1 MTVSEYILEQSIST
15 ATCADIE
22 LERSIAKMNVLAEM
36 CRCYEK
42 HEMFTEYASD
52 SSVVTEC
59 GIFLEADGATAN
71 NEEKKKKTFKEYVK
85 SGWTVLCNL
94 LERFHEWLKKLF
106 DDSMTKIL
114 NKIPDG
120 TIIVPK
126 TVETYAVMIRAF
138 NDSNIV
144 YDIYHNFMDAVKSNN
159 VEKIKKFADKSKF
172 DEMINAYRSEYR
184 GNKNV
189 DFTKE
194 AMVDF
199 IDLLKTEKKLQK
211 SSQLMKEI
219 KSITTDNTEF
229 YEGNVSDIK
238 AALKNLTGF
247 MRTNTKYI
255 EMVYTECIKISEREQ
270 KILAKQ
276 RKISARQQKAHD
288 KAAYDG
294 KNVDTSDLEDDF
306 RTYPGSDG
314 I

>member
-22 LERSIAKMNVLAEM
+22 LERSLAKMNVLAEM

-71 NEEKKKKTFKEYVK
+71 NEEKKKKTFVEFFK
-85 SGWTVLCNL
+85 SGWTLLCNL

-106 DDSMTKIL
+106 ADSMTKAL
-114 NKIPDG
+114 DKIPYG

-126 TVETYAVMIRAF
+126 TAETYAVMIRAL
-138 NDSNIV
+138 NDSHVV
-144 YDIYHNFMDAVKSNN
+144 YDIYHDFMDAVKSNN
-159 VEKIKKFADKSKF
+159 VEKIKKFVDKSKF
-172 DEMINAYRSEYR
+172 DEIINTHRSKYQ

-199 IDLLKTEKKLQK
+199 VDLLKREKKLQQ

-219 KSITTDNTEF
+219 KSITADNTEF

-238 AALKNLTGF
+238 AAVKNLAGF
-247 MRTNTKYI
+247 MMTNTKYI
-255 EMVYTECIKISEREQ
+255 EMVYTECIKISARQQ
-270 KILAKQ
+270 KMSTRQ

-294 KNVDTSDLEDDF
+294 KNVDTTD
-306 RTYPGSDG
+306 TGSDDND